1 MQGKRAPAASILI
14 FVLCILLF
22 ALAVLLVG
30 RAAGI
35 TPPFWGA
42 SSAGAPASQAGSSA
56 GSPASRVVIIDA
68 GHGGEDGGAS
78 GASGVLEKDLNLDI
92 ALIISD
98 MLKANGLEVIL
109 TRESDIL
116 LYDRNIDYRGRKK
129 MLDLKAR
136 LKIADDNPGAL
147 FVSIHM
153 NSFPQ
158 KQYSG
163 LQVYYSKN
171 APASEELADM
181 IQETVRGALQPG
193 NTRRPKSAGSNI
205 YILHKAQNTAVMVE
219 CGFLSN
225 TAECE
230 LLSDPQYRQR
240 LSLTIFAA
248 ISEYIYKD
256 SIVNPNNP

>member
-1 MQGKRAPAASILI
+1 MQRKPAPVASLLI
-14 FVLCILLF
+14 FVLCVLLF

-30 RAAGI
+30 RASGI
-35 TPPFWGA
+35 TPLFWEA
-42 SSAGAPASQAGSSA
+42 NRVDAPANPQ
-56 GSPASRVVIIDA
+56 VVIIDA

-78 GASGVLEKDLNLDI
+78 GANRVLEKDLNLDI
-92 ALIISD
+92 ALTISD
-98 MLKANGLEVIL
+98 MLKANGIEVIL

-136 LKIADDNPGAL
+136 LKIANDNPGAI
-147 FVSIHM
+147 FISIHM

-163 LQVYYSKN
+163 LQVYYSTN
-171 APASEELADM
+171 APASEELACM
-181 IQETVRGALQPG
+181 IQERVRGALQPG
-193 NTRRPKSAGSNI
+193 NTRRATAAGSNI
-205 YILHKAQNTAVMVE
+205 YLLDKAQNTAVMVE

-225 TAECE
+225 AAECE
-230 LLSDPQYRQR
+230 LLSDPEYRQR

-256 SIVNPNNP
+256 SSANPNNP